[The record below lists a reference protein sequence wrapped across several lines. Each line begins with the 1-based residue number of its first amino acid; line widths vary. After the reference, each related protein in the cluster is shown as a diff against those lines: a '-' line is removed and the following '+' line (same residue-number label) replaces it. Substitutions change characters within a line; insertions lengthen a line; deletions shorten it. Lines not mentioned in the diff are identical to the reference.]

1 MMLKLGILASGRG
14 SNLQSIIDN
23 IRSDKLEAEIRIIIS
38 DHNNSGA
45 LIRAEKYNIDG
56 FFINPDNYG
65 TKQEFEEAM
74 INQLKKY
81 DVELVIMA
89 GFMRI
94 LSPYFLRY
102 YPERVMNIHPSL
114 LPAFPGLNAQRQ
126 ALEYGVK
133 ISGCTVHFVDEG
145 MDTGPVI
152 IQAAVPV
159 KEDDTEET
167 LSKRILEQEHIIYPE
182 AIRLFARNRL
192 EIRPGRVK
200 IINKE

>member
-1 MMLKLGILASGRG
+1 MLKLGILASGRG

-45 LIRAEKYNIDG
+45 LIRAKKYNIDG
-56 FFINPDNYG
+56 FFINPDHYK

-159 KEDDTEET
+159 KEDDTKET

>member
-1 MMLKLGILASGRG
+1 MLKLGILASGRG

-23 IRSDKLEAEIRIIIS
+23 IKSGKLEAEIKIIIS
-38 DHNNSGA
+38 DHHNSGA

-56 FFINPDNYG
+56 YFINPDIFR

-74 INQLKKY
+74 INQLIKY
-81 DVELVIMA
+81 EVELVIMA

-114 LPAFPGLNAQRQ
+114 LPAFPGLNAQQQ

>member
-152 IQAAVPV
+152 IQAAV
-159 KEDDTEET
+159 
-167 LSKRILEQEHIIYPE
+167 EQEHIIYPE